1 MQKTQLSTFHGDE
14 YPQTP
19 PASAYYHI
27 ISAPYEA
34 SVSYG
39 GGTAQGPAALI
50 AASTQLEAYLEG
62 HGYPGEKGIFTQE
75 PLSFTP
81 EETAVQV
88 MQKIGAAVTR
98 ALSCK
103 AFPCLIGG
111 EHSVSYG
118 AVHAIKE
125 YRKNAT
131 FGVLHFDAHPD
142 LRDSYHDDPWSHA
155 SVMYRIAEEGIPIF
169 QVGNRSFCKEDL
181 AARKA
186 FSVQSLDAS
195 AIYSLQTSGTDFSQ
209 LRLPE
214 AFPEEV
220 YISFDVD
227 AFDASIMPATGTPE
241 PGGLH
246 WWQTMQLLNGLL
258 KGRRVIGVDVV
269 ELAPVSPLFHCDYT
283 AAKIMYTLMGFM

>member
-1 MQKTQLSTFHGDE
+1 MEKTELNTFHGDE

-19 PASAYYHI
+19 PASAHYHI

-62 HGYPGEKGIFTQE
+62 HGYPGEKGIFTQK
-75 PLSFTP
+75 PLIFP
-81 EETAVQV
+81 REETPLEV
-88 MQKIGAAVTR
+88 MQKIGEAVTY
-98 ALSCK
+98 ALSCN

-118 AVHAIKE
+118 AVHAIKA
-125 YRKNAT
+125 YRKNKP

-142 LRDSYHDDPWSHA
+142 LRNSYHGDLWSHA
-155 SVMYRIAEEGIPIF
+155 WVMYRIAEEGVPIY
-169 QVGNRSFCKEDL
+169 QLANRSFCEEDL
-181 AARKA
+181 SARKK
-186 FSVQSLDAS
+186 FSIEALDAS
-195 AIYSLQTSGTDFSQ
+195 ELYDLQARGTDFKDI
-209 LRLPE
+209 RLPE
-214 AFPEEV
+214 TFPEDI

-246 WWQTMQLLNGLL
+246 WWQTQRLLKGLL
-258 KGRRVIGVDVV
+258 TGRRVIGVDVV

-283 AAKIMYTLMGFM
+283 AAKMMYTLMSYM